1 MDAYIRVS
9 RVAGREGES
18 FQSPGKQRDEIAAW
32 AALRGVEIGKWHEP
46 ELDVSGKKASRPI
59 LDEAMARVEAGESDG
74 IVVAKLSRFGRSVTD
89 GLKLVKR
96 IHDAG
101 GKFAAIDLGIDPT
114 TSTGKLVLTFFLALA
129 EWEHDRLSEE
139 WEAVRKRAHED
150 GAYLAPAPI
159 GYTKTKRSRLRRDP
173 ATWRPVREVF
183 RMRARDVTLVALAD
197 YLRESGVTVSK
208 SGVREILRNRAYIG
222 EAMGRPDSHEPI
234 VSMEEWDAVQS
245 RRGAKPIHDGTIAA
259 KGMLTRII
267 RCAGCGQRISV
278 GGGRKR
284 TDGERSGRYFCRGDS
299 TAGRCPA
306 PAAAMLT
313 KVDDFVRES
322 ITTALADGTLKATQD
337 AIRAYTRAR
346 NAVDQAQEAID
357 FHAAN
362 AARLMS
368 SLGGEG
374 YAAAGDDL
382 RAVLDAARAVLAD
395 TPAPDS
401 VIEPDS
407 LLWDKWDIEDE
418 RAFARQVISEVR
430 LRAGGKGRYGPPIHE
445 RIEIRWAGHDDF
457 DTTVYAR
464 GAEARETAARL
475 RAA

>member
-1 MDAYIRVS
+1 MDGYVRVS
-9 RVAGREGES
+9 RVAGREGDS
-18 FQSPGKQRDEIAAW
+18 FQSPAKQRDEIEAW
-32 AALRGVEIGKWHEP
+32 AKLRGVEVAEVFDD
-46 ELDVSGKKASRPI
+46 LDVSGKKASRPG
-59 LDEAMARVEAGESDG
+59 LDAAMARVENGESDG
-74 IVVAKLSRFGRSVTD
+74 IVVAKLSRFGRSVPD

-129 EWEHDRLSEE
+129 EWEHERLTDE
-139 WEAVRKRAHED
+139 WHAVRQRAHDD
-150 GAYLAPAPI
+150 GAYLAPAPL
-159 GYTKTKRSRLRRDP
+159 GYTKTKRSRLKRDP
-173 ATWRPVREVF
+173 ETWRLVREVF

-197 YLRESGVTVSK
+197 YLRGNGVTVSK
-208 SGVREILRNRAYIG
+208 SGVRELLNNRAYIG
-222 EAMGRPDSHEPI
+222 EAMGRPTSHEPI
-234 VSMEEWDAVQS
+234 ISMEEWEAVQS
-245 RRGAKPIHDGTIAA
+245 RRGAAPIHDGTIAS

-267 RCAGCGQRISV
+267 RCAGCGKAISV

-284 TDGERSGRYFCRGDS
+284 ADGERPGRYFCRGDS
-299 TAGRCPA
+299 TAGRCPE

-313 KVDDFVRES
+313 KVDDYVREA
-322 ITTALADGTLKATQD
+322 ITTALADGTLRATQD
-337 AIRAYTRAR
+337 AIRAYNTA
-346 NAVDQAQEAID
+346 AQSVADAQEAID
-357 FHAAN
+357 FHADN
-362 AARLMS
+362 AARLMA

-374 YAAAGDDL
+374 YARAGDDL
-382 RAVLDAARAVLAD
+382 RAVHDAARATLAD

-430 LRAGGKGRYGPPIHE
+430 LKAGGKGRYSKPMHE

-457 DTTVYAR
+457 DTTVWDR
-464 GAEARETAARL
+464 GAEAREEAARL